1 MLTYRRLD
9 SNIFIHSYNPYIL
22 RNRILAA
29 VDRCR
34 RRLSPPWFVAAVVRR
49 HRGSLSASYV
59 VALLAAFVRSGWRG
73 TSVFDA
79 CPAVRGRRFGR
90 RVGRAVWM

>member
-9 SNIFIHSYNPYIL
+9 SNIFIHSHNPYIL
-22 RNRILAA
+22 RNPH
-29 VDRCR
+29 R
-34 RRLSPPWFVAAVVRR
+34 RRSLPPSFVAAVVRR

-59 VALLAAFVRSGWRG
+59 VALLAAFVWSGWRG